1 MRKVIIVLLI
11 INILIAV
18 YNVNPD
24 YHTMAD
30 ILDAMRNAPTATLDT
45 VKDILQENRNPLQEQ
60 YPTLKKIPVLREL
73 IWLIDMTVNVLI
85 DIITV
90 GVLATQIIVMIVY
103 GITYIYS

>member
-1 MRKVIIVLLI
+1 MKKVIVILLI
-11 INILIAV
+11 VNIIIAI
-18 YNVNPD
+18 YNVNPK
-24 YHTMAD
+24 YHS
-30 ILDAMRNAPTATLDT
+30 INNVLEAMRDAPTATLDT

-60 YPTLKKIPVLREL
+60 YPTLKKLPVIREL

-85 DIITV
+85 DILTV